1 MAHSKQAL
9 KRARQSDELREKN
22 RAQRS
27 AMKVQVKKTE
37 SAIAAGDPAAITAAL
52 SSAQKALD
60 KAAKRRVIHPNA
72 AARRK
77 SVLAAKAASVI
88 KAKKKA

>member
-9 KRARQSDELREKN
+9 KRARQSVKLRDKN

-27 AMKVQVKKTE
+27 SMKSQLKRVD
-37 SAIAAGDPAAITAAL
+37 AAFAEGDPAKVAEAL
-52 SSAQKALD
+52 SLAQKVID

-72 AARRK
+72 AARQK
-77 SVLAAKAASVI
+77 SKLATMAASSI
-88 KAKKKA
+88 KAKKA